1 MAVQQT
7 TTQTILPEWYTQ
19 YAQGL
24 TSRAMAASEEPYQA
38 YSLPRIAGFS
48 PEQEQAFGMAP
59 TAAAAY
65 KPYLGAAGELASAG
79 GAGSSY
85 GVAQPYLG
93 EAGALARSGATGS
106 SLGVAQPYL
115 GAAGQFATT
124 GGMGSS
130 LQAASP
136 FLARGA
142 GSFTDP
148 GVAGRYMSPY
158 IDSVVSG
165 IGDIAA
171 RNLRE
176 KILPAVNRTFVGGGT
191 FGGSRSADFTQRA
204 IRDAQSAALAQQ
216 TDAMRQGYKEAADL
230 YGTEA
235 GRALTAAGQVGT
247 MAGTDYGRMLDA
259 SSRLGALGESTGQL
273 AGTDY
278 ARMLS
283 GAQNLSSMGATAGQL
298 AGTDYSRMLDA
309 AARMGILGESAQ
321 TSGLK
326 EAATMESIGA
336 QRQGLA
342 QKSADMSYQDF
353 LAQRDYPFT
362 QLQKLTSVA
371 GTPSAQGTTTVQQ
384 APGPSGTSQLI
395 GGLAGAAGLL
405 GATGAFGSGGW
416 LSGLFAEGGEV
427 KKQVPPMKSGL
438 GWLKDKK

>member
-38 YSLPRIAGFS
+38 YSLPRIAGFA
-48 PEQEQAFGMAP
+48 PEQEQAFAMAP

-65 KPYLGAAGELASAG
+65 KPYLGAAGELATIGGTGSA
-79 GAGSSY
+79 Y
-85 GVAQPYLG
+85 GVAQPYL
-93 EAGALARSGATGS
+93 
-106 SLGVAQPYL
+106 
-115 GAAGQFATT
+115 
-124 GGMGSS
+124 
-130 LQAASP
+130 
-136 FLARGA
+136 ARGA
-142 GSFTDP
+142 DSFTDP
-148 GVAGRYMSPY
+148 GVARQYMSPY
-158 IDSVVSG
+158 IENVVSG

-176 KILPAVNRTFVGGGT
+176 KILPAVNRTFIGGGT

-204 IRDAQSAALAQQ
+204 IRDAQSAALSQQ
-216 TDAMRQGYKEAADL
+216 VDAMRQGYKEASDL
-230 YGTEA
+230 YGAEA
-235 GRALTAAGQVGT
+235 SRALTAAGQAGQLS
-247 MAGTDYGRMLDA
+247 GTDY
-259 SSRLGALGESTGQL
+259 
-273 AGTDY
+273 
-278 ARMLS
+278 
-283 GAQNLSSMGATAGQL
+283 N
-298 AGTDYSRMLDA
+298 RMLDA

-326 EAATMESIGA
+326 EAATLESIGQ
-336 QRQGLA
+336 QRQALG
-342 QKSADMSYQDF
+342 QKSADLSYQDF

-384 APGPSGTSQLI
+384 APGPSGTSQLL

-405 GATGAFGSGGW
+405 GATGAFGKSGW

-438 GWLKDKK
+438 GWLKDKN